1 MRIADIFTM
10 GDGSLRRPD
19 TCDNDCYYG
28 YIEPGEGSESL
39 TDPRL
44 RRSGLAAIIGS
55 RADGGSGLAGLFKLE
70 D

>member
-10 GDGSLRRPD
+10 GDGNLRRPD

-39 TDPRL
+39 TDRRL
-44 RRSGLAAIIGS
+44 QRSGLAAIIGS
-55 RADGGSGLAGLFKLE
+55 RANGGSGLAGLFELK

>member
-19 TCDNDCYYG
+19 TCDNDCYFG

-44 RRSGLAAIIGS
+44 QRSGLAAIIGS
-55 RADGGSGLAGLFKLE
+55 RSHGGSGLAGLFELK